1 MFKKKPILKTLIKN
15 KNYVAFSIILFLIT
29 FVIYTYYYDILIP
42 GLPNG
47 SYRHAIGQYFAI
59 PAFLL
64 AGGQVM
70 LAGVIIFVAANTYKN
85 NQDFEKSLLISSV
98 LVLMFAM
105 TYVMFPMYGPFY
117 YIVFAVGGP
126 PYVLVVELVWS
137 IAMLVVAT
145 NMINKLHKIGKLN
158 ALITA
163 FVTLVFIM
171 VAAS

>member
-1 MFKKKPILKTLIKN
+1 
-15 KNYVAFSIILFLIT
+15 
-29 FVIYTYYYDILIP
+29 
-42 GLPNG
+42 
-47 SYRHAIGQYFAI
+47 
-59 PAFLL
+59 
-64 AGGQVM
+64 M
-70 LAGVIIFVAANTYKN
+70 LAGVIIFFAANTYKN
-85 NQDFEKSLLISSV
+85 NQDFEKSLMISSV
-98 LVLMFAM
+98 LVLMFAL

-137 IAMLVVAT
+137 ITMLVVAT
-145 NMINKLHKIGKLN
+145 GLINKIHKIGKLN

>member
-1 MFKKKPILKTLIKN
+1 MFNKKPILKTLIKN
-15 KNYVAFSIILFLIT
+15 KNYVAVSIILFLIA
-29 FVIYTYYYDILIP
+29 FIIYTYYYDILIP

-47 SYRHAIGQYFAI
+47 SYRHAIGQFFAI

-64 AGGQVM
+64 AAGQVM
-70 LAGVIIFVAANTYKN
+70 LAGAIIFFAANTYN
-85 NQDFEKSLLISSV
+85 NDQDFEKSLLISSV
-98 LVLMFAM
+98 LVLMFSL
-105 TYVMFPMYGPFY
+105 TYVIFPMYGPFY

-126 PYVLVVELVWS
+126 PYVLAIEFVWS

-145 NMINKLHKIGKLN
+145 GMISKIHKIGKLH